1 LAGPALAVFNIA
13 RRILDRTL
21 RVILWTGAIIMD
33 LLFFYSAALS
43 ILSKNP
49 YRIAAVFIEKSLSK
63 GEKPVKRK
71 DLP

>member
-43 ILSKNP
+43 ILSK
-49 YRIAAVFIEKSLSK
+49 
-63 GEKPVKRK
+63 PVSDRSSFY
-71 DLP
+71 